1 MKPVLK
7 KKVALVGK
15 PEVGKTT
22 IKKVIF
28 EGVDPNELIMFP
40 LEATIGIKY
49 SVHNFMDLKISL
61 LDSPGQSLPLLLEDE
76 QKQLLTFGDTSAII
90 YVFDYPTWIAN
101 SQDIIDDIQ
110 KIYEIKKKQEL
121 NAKIILFLHKIDLL
135 INKKIGSMLALIR
148 RQLYKQLSL
157 PEELPIY
164 FTSLHP
170 NLIYTVYYAISD
182 TFSNF
187 SKNALNLKEIIKKI
201 INDLSKTICLV
212 SNRDDNLIIQVNSSD
227 FDTSILYYLYESIYK
242 SSKFPEET
250 VLRSKF
256 INAGSKILYKLT
268 DNISNYNS
276 NFKDILFFSE
286 TLEENELNKILNNVK
301 NELNQY
307 YY

>member
-1 MKPVLK
+1 MKR
-7 KKVALVGK
+7 KVALVGK

-28 EGVDPNELIMFP
+28 EGEDPNELIMFP

-76 QKQLLTFGDTSAII
+76 QKQILTFGDTSAII

-110 KIYEIKKKQEL
+110 KIYEIKKKQDFD
-121 NAKIILFLHKIDLL
+121 AKIILFLHKIDLL
-135 INKKIGSMLALIR
+135 IQKKIGSMLSLIR
-148 RQLYKQLSL
+148 RQVNKQLNL

-170 NLIYTVYYAISD
+170 NLIYTVYNAISD

-187 SKNALNLKEIIKKI
+187 SKDSSNLKEIIKKI
-201 INDLSKTICLV
+201 INGLSKTICLV
-212 SNRDDNLIIQVNSSD
+212 SNQDDNLIIQVTSSD
-227 FDTSILYYLYESIYK
+227 FDTSILYYLYENIYY
-242 SSKFPEET
+242 SSKSTEET
-250 VLRSKF
+250 VPKSKF
-256 INAGSKILYKLT
+256 INAGSKILYMLT
-268 DNISNYNS
+268 DNISNYHP

-286 TLEENELNKILNNVK
+286 TLKEDYLSKILNDVK
-301 NELNQY
+301 NELSQRYN
-307 YY
+307 